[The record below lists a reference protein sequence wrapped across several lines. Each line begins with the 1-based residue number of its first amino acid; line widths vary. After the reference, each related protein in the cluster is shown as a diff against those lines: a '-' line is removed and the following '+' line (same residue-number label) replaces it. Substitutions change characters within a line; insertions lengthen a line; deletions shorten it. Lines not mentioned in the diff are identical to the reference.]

1 MAEDN
6 QAKSRR
12 IPRLRRG
19 LWLCRGPGAAG
30 IDWGLFDGRGRL
42 SRAIAR
48 EIEQRR
54 LFPWIAVCFGI
65 GILLFFQAD
74 GTPALWA
81 PIGAFAI
88 SCIGAFVLRG
98 RVWALSA
105 TIALAAI
112 FAGFAAGAI
121 ADAAASRRPFSTASS
136 SRRSRASSKLSRS
149 ARKGSGCSCG
159 RLS

>member
-1 MAEDN
+1 MAL
-6 QAKSRR
+6 
-12 IPRLRRG
+12 PRA
-19 LWLCRGPGAAG
+19 WSAG
-30 IDWGLFDGRGRL
+30 IDWGLFDGHGRL
-42 SRAIAR
+42 SRAVAR

-121 ADAAASRRPFSTASS
+121 RTRSVAAPVLNRVVIAPLTGFIEAVEDREEGQRLLLRLVELKDGARTERP
-136 SRRSRASSKLSRS
+136 RLVRVI
-149 ARKGSGCSCG
+149 GS
-159 RLS
+159 